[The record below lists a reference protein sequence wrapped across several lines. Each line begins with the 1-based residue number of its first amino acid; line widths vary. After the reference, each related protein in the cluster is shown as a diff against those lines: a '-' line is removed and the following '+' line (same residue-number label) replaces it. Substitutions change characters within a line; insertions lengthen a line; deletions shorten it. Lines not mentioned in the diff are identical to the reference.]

1 MFNTIVNTGIIIVI
15 MITLYFIL
23 TNIISNHKPFESVPD
38 LKETPFDI
46 LFNEILD
53 LTIADKLTWDDY
65 NYSYHTQYKNFKI
78 QIHTVFSEKLHFINK
93 KTENETVFN
102 LACDQEIDLKKAIHK
117 NINNI
122 KMKQLSI

>member
-23 TNIISNHKPFESVPD
+23 TNITSNHKPFESVPD
-38 LKETPFDI
+38 LKE
-46 LFNEILD
+46 
-53 LTIADKLTWDDY
+53 
-65 NYSYHTQYKNFKI
+65 NFKI

-122 KMKQLSI
+122 KIKQLSIW